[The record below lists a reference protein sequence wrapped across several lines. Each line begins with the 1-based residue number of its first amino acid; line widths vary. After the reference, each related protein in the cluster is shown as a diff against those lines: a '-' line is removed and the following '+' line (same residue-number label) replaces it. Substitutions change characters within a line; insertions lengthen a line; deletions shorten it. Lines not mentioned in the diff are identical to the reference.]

1 MKSTTIGMFWGST
14 TEMTSLASESVQKEL
29 ESYGHKI
36 DSHNV
41 ADGLEKIPDYSKIII
56 GCPTWN
62 VGELQDDW
70 DMLYD
75 DFKQIKFENVLGAFF
90 GVGDQYGY
98 SCNFLDAV
106 GLLAR
111 PFMENGGK
119 LVGRWS
125 TEGYEFDESVAL
137 EGDQFLGLGLDY
149 DNQDTQSE
157 ERIKAWTK
165 MIDPEFK

>member
-1 MKSTTIGMFWGST
+1 
-14 TEMTSLASESVQKEL
+14 
-29 ESYGHKI
+29 
-36 DSHNV
+36 
-41 ADGLEKIPDYSKIII
+41 
-56 GCPTWN
+56 
-62 VGELQDDW
+62 
-70 DMLYD
+70 
-75 DFKQIKFENVLGAFF
+75 
-90 GVGDQYGY
+90 
-98 SCNFLDAV
+98 
-106 GLLAR
+106 LLAR
-111 PFMENGGK
+111 PFMENGGR